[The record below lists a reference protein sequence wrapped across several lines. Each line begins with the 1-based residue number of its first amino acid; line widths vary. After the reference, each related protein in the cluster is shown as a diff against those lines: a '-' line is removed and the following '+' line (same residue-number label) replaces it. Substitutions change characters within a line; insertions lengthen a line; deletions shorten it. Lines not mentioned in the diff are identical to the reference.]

1 MTKVER
7 AEAKDRSDIQR
18 IRRRKKVF
26 RVSRG
31 EKDVVSFVQWKQLCF
46 KKCQESTKKREQGH
60 KEEV

>member
-7 AEAKDRSDIQR
+7 AEEKDISDIQR

-31 EKDVVSFVQWKQLCF
+31 EKDMVSFVQWKQLCF